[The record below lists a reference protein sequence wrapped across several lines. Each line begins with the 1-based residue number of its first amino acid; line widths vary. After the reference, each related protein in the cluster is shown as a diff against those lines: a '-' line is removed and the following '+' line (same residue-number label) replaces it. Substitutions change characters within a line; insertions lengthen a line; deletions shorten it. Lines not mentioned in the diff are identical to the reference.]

1 MRPPDN
7 LRIHLAGDVVGDF
20 GQPLISPHLP
30 LDVVLRCP
38 LPTSL
43 LALMGSPGNWHW
55 RPWSVSSFPLSRSL
69 CSLYLSEREGDTK
82 KLWAIRR

>member
-30 LDVVLRCP
+30 SDVVLRCP
-38 LPTSL
+38 LPTSATQPAGIAACTHGKSGE
-43 LALMGSPGNWHW
+43 LALAAVKRAS
-55 RPWSVSSFPLSRSL
+55 PLS
-69 CSLYLSEREGDTK
+69 LSVRT
-82 KLWAIRR
+82 

>member
-38 LPTSL
+38 LPTSAK
-43 LALMGSPGNWHW
+43 LAACLHSWEVKANGIGGQGAS
-55 RPWSVSSFPLSRSL
+55 LS
-69 CSLYLSEREGDTK
+69 
-82 KLWAIRR
+82 